1 MSKRLKNIGLVLVG
15 VLVFAAA
22 GLAQDTEKK
31 VVVHPDGS
39 YTVIEYPVNKEVV
52 VNLLPTAGIT
62 GSTAVARVARTDD
75 GTKIY
80 FDVNGAPSDWGN
92 VYAYAIDPEGSP
104 TLLGPISFSGGVG
117 KAEFTTPMRQF
128 MLVLSPAEGMVSY
141 DTATPY
147 VYRSDVP
154 QGYVVVPRKSHGN
167 TRAAAVE
174 SSVVSNYDVPLLN
187 VPSFSGGTK
196 EVKIKFTGDLTGL
209 EGKAYIERKKG
220 VSKVKMHFDD
230 MKKVPAGKRFVLWAS
245 APDRQYT
252 KLGQVVNSG
261 RREEAEINSETS
273 LTDFGLFVTVEDADV
288 GRPTSHIYSVFGS
301 GLEP

>member
-1 MSKRLKNIGLVLVG
+1 MLVFTSG
-15 VLVFAAA
+15 VLLAAA
-22 GLAQDTEKK
+22 GVAQDSEKQ
-31 VVVHPDGS
+31 VIVHPDGS

-62 GSTAVARVARTDD
+62 GSSAAARVVRRDD

-80 FDVNGAPSDWGN
+80 FDVNGAPSTWN
-92 VYAYAIDPEGSP
+92 TVYAYAIDPSGVP
-104 TLLGPISFSGGVG
+104 TMLGPIAFSSGVG
-117 KAEFTTPMRQF
+117 KAEFITPMRQF
-128 MLVLSPAEGMVSY
+128 MLVLSPAEGLVSY

-147 VYRSDVP
+147 VYRSDIP
-154 QGYVVVPRKSHGN
+154 QGYVIVPRKQRGDTKAS
-167 TRAAAVE
+167 AVE
-174 SSVVSNYDVPLLN
+174 SSEFTNYDVPMLN
-187 VPSFSGGTK
+187 VPGFSGVTK
-196 EVKIKFTGDLTGL
+196 EVKIKFTGELTGL

-220 VSKVKMHFDD
+220 ASKVKMHFDD

-245 APDRQYT
+245 SPDGQYT

-288 GRPTSHIYSVFGS
+288 GRPTSRIYSVFAG
-301 GLEP
+301 GLQP